1 MKMMLKKLM
10 VLKNKIRILKNSN
23 VKKVFVVVGPT
34 AIGKTSFAI
43 QLAQS
48 LGTEIISADSR
59 QCFKEL
65 SIGVARPSIEELN
78 TITHHFIATNSV
90 AEDINAGYFEQYALE
105 KAKAI
110 FQQHDSLVMVGGTGL
125 YIKSF
130 CEGIDPM
137 PIIPPETR
145 ATIIQEYN
153 TKGLIWLQTELKH
166 KDPAFWAVAE
176 QQNPQRLMRALEVFL
191 ATGKSITVFRSSQ
204 KKQRDFEIIKI
215 GLEMPLEQ
223 LTQRINQRVDHMM
236 KAGLLAEVQ
245 SVIGYREKASLQTVG
260 YKELFDFI
268 DGKIS
273 LEESVQQ
280 IKVHTRQYA
289 KRQMTW
295 FKKDAEIKWY
305 DATKISLKDLMQ

>member
-1 MKMMLKKLM
+1 M
-10 VLKNKIRILKNSN
+10 VLKNKIQILKNSSL
-23 VKKVFVVVGPT
+23 KKVFVVVGPT

-43 QLAQS
+43 ELAQS
-48 LGTEIISADSR
+48 LETEIISADSR

-65 SIGVARPSIEELN
+65 SIGVARPSNEELAK
-78 TITHHFIATNSV
+78 IHHHFIATNSV
-90 AEDINAGYFEQYALE
+90 AEDINAGYFEQYALD

-110 FQQHDSLVMVGGTGL
+110 FQNHETLVMVGGTGL

-137 PIIPPETR
+137 PIIPPEIR
-145 ATIIQEYN
+145 AAIIQEYN
-153 TKGLIWLQTELKH
+153 SKGLIWVQTELKH

-176 QQNPQRLMRALEVFL
+176 QQNPQRLMRALEVLL
-191 ATGKSITVFRSSQ
+191 ATGQSITVFRSAE

-215 GLEMPLEQ
+215 GLEMPLER
-223 LTQRINQRVDHMM
+223 LTERIDIRVDLMM
-236 KAGLLAEVQ
+236 KAGLLEEVQ
-245 SVIGYREKASLQTVG
+245 SVIEFSQKAALQTVG
-260 YKELFDFI
+260 YKELFDYI

-273 LEESVQQ
+273 LEEAVEQ

-295 FKKDAEIKWY
+295 FKKDAAIKWL
-305 DATKISLKDLMQ
+305 DAKKPSIQDVIQ

>member
-1 MKMMLKKLM
+1 MHKRQM
-10 VLKNKIRILKNSN
+10 VPKNKIQILKNSSL
-23 VKKVFVVVGPT
+23 KKVFVVVGPT

-43 QLAQS
+43 ELAQS

-65 SIGVARPSIEELN
+65 SIGVARPSNEELN
-78 TITHHFIATNSV
+78 LVNHHFIATNSV

-105 KAKAI
+105 KAKA
-110 FQQHDSLVMVGGTGL
+110 FFENHESLVMVGGTGL

-137 PIIPPETR
+137 PIIQPEIR
-145 ATIIQEYN
+145 SVIIQEYN
-153 TKGLIWLQTELKH
+153 AKGLIWLQTELKH

-176 QQNPQRLMRALEVFL
+176 QQNPQRLMRGLEVFL
-191 ATGKSITVFRSSQ
+191 ATGKSITEFRSAE

-215 GLEMPLEQ
+215 GLELPLDQ
-223 LTQRINQRVDHMM
+223 LTVRINQRVDLMM
-236 KAGLLAEVQ
+236 KAGLLEEVQ
-245 SVIGYREKASLQTVG
+245 SVIGFSQKAALQTVG
-260 YKELFDFI
+260 YKELFDYI

-273 LEESVQQ
+273 LEDAVQL

-295 FKKDAEIKWY
+295 FKKDAEIKWL
-305 DATKISLKDLMQ
+305 DATKPSIRDVIQ